1 MSLQATHDFLGW
13 PAPDRIL
20 SPTGTGPAM
29 LVRLA
34 KEKLE
39 SAVRRIS
46 GCQHARVGILVE
58 NPEGTVS
65 QAPLAIVVEFN
76 RAVTDAALR
85 EVHRLGW
92 NFARSP
98 LLITVD
104 AVAVRSWSC
113 CEPPGSDADLY
124 SQAEIPEGRFD
135 LEMEAGQEY
144 AAHAL
149 SWLSLI
155 SGDFFRRPQA
165 AQYFDRNNAADR
177 LLLENLRSCSKI
189 SW

>member
-20 SPTGTGPAM
+20 SPKGPGPAM
-29 LVRLA
+29 LVRVA

-39 SAVRRIS
+39 NAIRRIP

-58 NPEGTVS
+58 NPEGGAS

-76 RAVTDAALR
+76 RPASDTSLR

-104 AVAVRSWSC
+104 PVAVRSWSC
-113 CEPPGSDADLY
+113 CEPPESEGDLY
-124 SQAEIPEGRFD
+124 SQ
-135 LEMEAGQEY
+135 
-144 AAHAL
+144 
-149 SWLSLI
+149 
-155 SGDFFRRPQA
+155 
-165 AQYFDRNNAADR
+165 
-177 LLLENLRSCSKI
+177 
-189 SW
+189 